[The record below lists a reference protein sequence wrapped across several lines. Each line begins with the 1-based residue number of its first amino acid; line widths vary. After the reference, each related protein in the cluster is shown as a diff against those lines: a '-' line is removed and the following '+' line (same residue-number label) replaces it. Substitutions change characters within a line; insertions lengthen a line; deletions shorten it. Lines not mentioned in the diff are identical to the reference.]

1 MAAARLH
8 HAVAFADFV
17 LGDSQ
22 TMTAEAA
29 VLGVPAFRVNDFVG
43 RISYLKELEGY
54 GLAFGFRPGEEERAL
69 AAVQDVMRRPDRR
82 ELFAERRRRMLAE
95 RIDPLPWLL
104 DEVRALVGLGVG
116 HERPA

>member
-1 MAAARLH
+1 MAL
-8 HAVAFADFV
+8 ADFV

-43 RISYLKELEGY
+43 RISYLRELEGY

-69 AAVQDVMRRPDRR
+69 AAVQEVVRRPDRR
-82 ELFAERRRRMLAE
+82 EVFAERRRLMLAE

-104 DEVRALVGLGVG
+104 DQVRALVGPELA